1 MAEVQTEPARVRLS
15 GQSFDLTE
23 HVGRGLDVPRALLRL
38 RRRPGLV
45 ALDSAS
51 GAPGRWSIVAFDPI
65 ETLPGASGTGP
76 GGAALSALDGLRHV
90 LASLAWEGELPP
102 GPFSGGFIGAL
113 AYDLGVEGEPLD
125 LPDAAWPQPPI
136 AGGIYRDWVVFEL
149 DDAAKVRGAHLV
161 VADRADSD
169 DDGARRA
176 AGVLEDLRADA
187 PGPVPQSRTTC
198 RRHVP
203 PAEHKERVELARA
216 LIARGEIY
224 QANLCHR
231 VTAPASTGPLDLYL
245 ELRRQNPAPYMGYL
259 GFRFPDGA
267 EGAIL
272 SSSPELLLELEGQDV
287 EGRAAR
293 TTPIKGTIACGA
305 DAGSDAL
312 QRERLLGSEK
322 DRAELAMIVDLERN
336 DLGRISVPGGV
347 RVGSFPRLETY
358 RGLHHLVTDVV
369 GEVRPEC
376 SAVDVVAALFP
387 GGSITGAP
395 KLRSMEAIA
404 EIEGEG
410 RGFFT
415 GSLGFIDAR
424 GRATFNILIRTI
436 IHRTVEG
443 GDREVSFHVGGGIT
457 WSSDPESEDA
467 ETMLKASA
475 MVAALSGSAL
485 PAPP

>member
-1 MAEVQTEPARVRLS
+1 MAEVQTEPARVCLS
-15 GQSFDLTE
+15 GQTFDLTE
-23 HVGRGLDVPRALLRL
+23 HVGRGLDVPRALLCL

-65 ETLPGASGTGP
+65 QSFPAASGAGP
-76 GGAALSALDGLRHV
+76 GEEAPSVLDGLRDV
-90 LASLAWEGELPP
+90 LASLTWEGEPPP
-102 GPFSGGFIGAL
+102 GPFGGGFIGAL

-149 DDAAKVRGAHLV
+149 DGAAKVRSAHLV
-161 VADRADSD
+161 VADRAGTD

-176 AGVLEDLRADA
+176 TSVLDDLAAEVPRAT
-187 PGPVPQSRTTC
+187 PQSRTSC

-203 PAEHKERVELARA
+203 SAVHEERVELARA

-231 VTAPASTGPLDLYL
+231 MTAPASTGPLDLYL

-259 GFRFPDGA
+259 GFRFLDGA
-267 EGAIL
+267 GGAIL
-272 SSSPELLLELEGQDV
+272 SSSPELLLELEGRDV
-287 EGRAAR
+287 EGRAAK
-293 TTPIKGTIACGA
+293 TTPIKGTIGCGA
-305 DAGSDAL
+305 DAESDAL

-347 RVGSFPRLETY
+347 RVGTFPRLETY

-424 GRATFNILIRTI
+424 GRASFNILIRTI
-436 IHRTVEG
+436 IHRTPED

-457 WSSDPESEDA
+457 WSSDPEAEDA

-485 PAPP
+485 PGHP

>member
-1 MAEVQTEPARVRLS
+1 MPEVQTEPARVRLS
-15 GQSFDLTE
+15 GRALDLTE
-23 HVGRGLDVPRALLRL
+23 QVGQGLDVPRALLL
-38 RRRPGLV
+38 LGQRPGLV

-51 GAPGRWSIVAFDPI
+51 GAPGRWSLVAFDPI
-65 ETLPGASGTGP
+65 ETFSHAAAP
-76 GGAALSALDGLRHV
+76 GGGTPPLEELRQALEGLT
-90 LASLAWEGELPP
+90 WEGEVPP
-102 GPFSGGFIGAL
+102 GPFCGGFIGAL
-113 AYDLGVEGEPLD
+113 AYDLGVEGEPLE
-125 LPDAAWPQPPI
+125 LPAAAWPQPSLT
-136 AGGIYRDWVVFEL
+136 GGLYRDWLVFEL
-149 DDAAKVRGAHLV
+149 DDAGAVRRAHLV
-161 VADRADSD
+161 AADRANTD
-169 DDGARRA
+169 DDGAERA
-176 AGVLEDLRADA
+176 AGVLSDLQAKA
-187 PGPVPQSRTTC
+187 PEPAPQSPTAC
-198 RRHVP
+198 RRHV
-203 PAEHKERVELARA
+203 ASREHQGRVELARG

-224 QANLCHR
+224 QANICHR
-231 VTAPASTGPLDLYL
+231 MSAPASTGPLDLYL

-267 EGAIL
+267 QGAIL
-272 SSSPELLLELEGQDV
+272 SSSPELLLELEGRDV
-287 EGRAAR
+287 EGRKAR
-293 TTPIKGTIACGA
+293 TTPIKGTIACGQDPA
-305 DAGSDAL
+305 SDVL
-312 QRERLLGSEK
+312 QKERLLGSEK

-347 RVGSFPRLETY
+347 RVGEFPRLETY

-424 GRATFNILIRTI
+424 GRATFNILIRTLS
-436 IHRTVEG
+436 HRAAEG
-443 GDREVSFHVGGGIT
+443 SDGEVSFHVGGGIT
-457 WSSDPESEDA
+457 WSSDPEAEDA

-485 PAPP
+485 PAHP